1 NEARTATVVRL
12 DSNTMLLGKANI
24 NAAAGHQLFFTLEL
38 DDIRYFFAC
47 SMLQATSEREL
58 EVTIPDSI
66 YRAERRDVSRSASA
80 KRQVMIAP
88 VTSQQWTNVE
98 VLDESIHGLSVRVPD
113 GVANSLARELQLR
126 PDGSSELLYGRVRHR
141 TPDDVVSG
149 WTKIGLSIS

>member
-1 NEARTATVVRL
+1 MLDKHERMASETLAALNRDVISGQREIRTILEAAKEHGSQLYAGISRYNEAETTTVVRL

-88 VTSQQWTNVE
+88 VT
-98 VLDESIHGLSVRVPD
+98 
-113 GVANSLARELQLR
+113 
-126 PDGSSELLYGRVRHR
+126 
-141 TPDDVVSG
+141 
-149 WTKIGLSIS
+149 